1 MTQDSIKD
9 WAATR
14 MKDKSQNDVLSDA
27 QSVLEIQHPFLQ
39 KLIKLFQSQSCA
51 KMDYT
56 IQPSF
61 LFFFFYI
68 FEFFFF
74 FYLTFATI

>member
-39 KLIKLFQSQSCA
+39 KLIKLF
-51 KMDYT
+51 KVKVVPKWT
-56 IQPSF
+56 IQFSLLFSF
-61 LFFFFYI
+61 LFIFSNSFFF
-68 FEFFFF
+68 
-74 FYLTFATI
+74 LT